1 MLNLK
6 VAFSTI
12 FIMRESKIFVTV
24 DAVVFKKSDG
34 LRVLLIQRLK
44 EPFKDSW
51 ALPGGF
57 VDENEDLQAAAI
69 RELQEETG
77 IAVSNCV
84 QLKAF
89 GKPGRDPRH
98 HTVSVAF
105 MAFVAEDTTATAAD
119 DAKDAKWFSTDDLP
133 EMAFDHREIVDFAL
147 ARVGD

>member
-24 DAVVFKKSDG
+24 DAVVFKKSDR